1 MFEIEFY
8 EDKKGYSET
17 EEWVV
22 ELDRKAHN
30 NKECRKGEIIMS
42 NWNEVKK
49 I

>member
-30 NKECRKGEIIMS
+30 KECRIRLKKFIEYVEI
-42 NWNEVKK
+42 
-49 I
+49 

>member
-30 NKECRKGEIIMS
+30 NKECCIRLKKFIEYVEI
-42 NWNEVKK
+42 
-49 I
+49 